1 MEKTTATTETTTATS
16 ARTASLQGQEKVAST
31 DRKKMKVM
39 VALDDSDSSFYA
51 LTWALDHLFT
61 TSIGVAA
68 APAKEFPEEVD
79 MLFLV
84 HVQQPFHHYAY
95 PVGPGGTAIYAT
107 SSVVE
112 SVRKAQEEISTA
124 LLSRA
129 LEMCKAKAKAKL
141 VKAETLILDGD
152 PKDMICQASEQM
164 NVDLLVLGSRG
175 LGKIK
180 RAFLGS
186 VSDYCAHHASCPIL
200 IVKPSKEAARV
211 G

>member
-95 PVGPGGTAIYAT
+95 PVGPGGTGLSCARLIRPIYAT

-180 RAFLGS
+180 SISR
-186 VSDYCAHHASCPIL
+186 
-200 IVKPSKEAARV
+200 ERE
-211 G
+211 